1 MVVMTTWRR
10 LVSLG
15 RKLCLFVCY
24 VKHVANKQWVAKGV
38 ASVEWRGE
46 IKCCRM
52 NIRRGVQRQRKRSM
66 VLVASVVDCVESR
79 AYKDR

>member
-1 MVVMTTWRR
+1 M
-10 LVSLG
+10 SLG